1 MRVKEDEKAKGRSV
15 TEQIGIAES
24 SKIIPRESGQTSVW
38 SFNTR
43 ELGKL
48 PQEEKQMTV
57 VETQAGASPTQ

>member
-1 MRVKEDEKAKGRSV
+1 MGMRVKEDGKRKGRSV

-48 PQEEKQMTV
+48 P
-57 VETQAGASPTQ
+57 